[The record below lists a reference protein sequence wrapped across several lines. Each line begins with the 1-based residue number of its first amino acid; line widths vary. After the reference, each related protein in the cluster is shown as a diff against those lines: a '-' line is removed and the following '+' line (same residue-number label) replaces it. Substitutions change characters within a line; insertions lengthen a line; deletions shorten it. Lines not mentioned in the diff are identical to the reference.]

1 MKLIQ
6 PFEALIQ
13 NGVSLTL
20 KFAAAGDGQIQLD
33 ILPAGKDTKTG
44 VALPPKALF
53 GTAAELDA
61 FLEGFVEKYANS
73 VQRIADVVAN
83 ADQEL
88 QQAEA
93 AAATQARQAVDT
105 KRANKSTTKPGAGT
119 KSSASTPKK
128 RDLGAGMIGEEGGE
142 GEDDTDDDQ
151 VGGNDQRGGDE
162 AETTL
167 NTAGGAGS
175 GGSGEAGTP
184 DSSASSQPTGALSPA
199 LF

>member
-13 NGVSLTL
+13 NGVSLTF

-61 FLEGFVEKYANS
+61 NLEEFVEKYANS
-73 VQRIADVVAN
+73 VQRIAEVVAN

-105 KRANKSTTKPGAGT
+105 KRANKTTTKPGAG
-119 KSSASTPKK
+119 KSAASTPKK
-128 RDLGAGMIGEEGGE
+128 RDLGAGMIGEEGGSD
-142 GEDDTDDDQ
+142 EDHDHDDDDQ
-151 VGGNDQRGGDE
+151 TGDQ
-162 AETTL
+162 AATTL
-167 NTAGGAGS
+167 KTGGGEET
-175 GGSGEAGTP
+175 GSGESGAP
-184 DSSASSQPTGALSPA
+184 ASSVQAETSQPSAGALSPN

>member
-20 KFAAAGDGQIQLD
+20 KFTAAGDGQIQLD

-61 FLEGFVEKYANS
+61 NLEGFVEKYANS
-73 VQRIADVVAN
+73 VQRIAEVVAN

-88 QQAEA
+88 QQVEA
-93 AAATQARQAVDT
+93 AAATQARQAIDT

-119 KSSASTPKK
+119 KSATSTPKK
-128 RDLGAGMIGEEGGE
+128 RDLGAGMIGDDDHDGGGE
-142 GEDDTDDDQ
+142 VDHDDD
-151 VGGNDQRGGDE
+151 GPAGDQ

-167 NTAGGAGS
+167 NTGGGETGATDS
-175 GGSGEAGTP
+175 GAQA
-184 DSSASSQPTGALSPA
+184 SSAVAAGQQTGALSPS

>member
-13 NGVSLTL
+13 NGVSLTF

-61 FLEGFVEKYANS
+61 NLEEFVEKYANS
-73 VQRIADVVAN
+73 VQRIAEVVAN

-105 KRANKSTTKPGAGT
+105 KRANKTTTKPGAG
-119 KSSASTPKK
+119 KSAASTPKK
-128 RDLGAGMIGEEGGE
+128 RDLGAGMIDEEGG
-142 GEDDTDDDQ
+142 GDEDHDDDVQ
-151 VGGNDQRGGDE
+151 TGDQ

-167 NTAGGAGS
+167 NTGGGAET
-175 GGSGEAGTP
+175 GSGESGTS
-184 DSSASSQPTGALSPA
+184 DSSAHAETSQPAGALSPA

>member
-13 NGVSLTL
+13 NGVSLTF

-61 FLEGFVEKYANS
+61 NLEEFVEKYANS
-73 VQRIADVVAN
+73 VTRIVDVVAN

-93 AAATQARQAVDT
+93 AAATQARKAVEDKRT
-105 KRANKSTTKPGAGT
+105 KTTTKPGVGGKPST
-119 KSSASTPKK
+119 STPKK
-128 RDLGAGMIGEEGGE
+128 RDLGAGMIGEEGGSE
-142 GEDDTDDDQ
+142 EEHDEDQDDNQSGDQ
-151 VGGNDQRGGDE
+151 
-162 AETTL
+162 ASTTL
-167 NTAGGAGS
+167 NTTGS
-175 GGSGEAGTP
+175 AAPAPVEAGAP
-184 DSSASSQPTGALSPA
+184 GSSATAETGQPAGALSPS